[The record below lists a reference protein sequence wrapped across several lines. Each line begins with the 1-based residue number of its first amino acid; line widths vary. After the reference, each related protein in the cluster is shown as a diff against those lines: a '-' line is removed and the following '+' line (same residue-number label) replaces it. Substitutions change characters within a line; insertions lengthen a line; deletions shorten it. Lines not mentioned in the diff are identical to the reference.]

1 MFVFIPDSR
10 TQHSTQYSTIIVLGI
25 ELSIVP
31 TIILSTV
38 LRRVP
43 IVVLS
48 IALSTVLSIS
58 TQGSAHL
65 ALAAYIYPGLVFRM
79 DTWGKEQGLT
89 GEGSG
94 QSWWNGSDEPVC
106 PTEELG
112 PSAVD
117 RKAED

>member
-1 MFVFIPDSR
+1 MFSSQILEP
-10 TQHSTQYSTIIVLGI
+10 STVLSIVPIIVLGI

-65 ALAAYIYPGLVFRM
+65 ALAA
-79 DTWGKEQGLT
+79 
-89 GEGSG
+89 
-94 QSWWNGSDEPVC
+94 
-106 PTEELG
+106 
-112 PSAVD
+112 
-117 RKAED
+117 